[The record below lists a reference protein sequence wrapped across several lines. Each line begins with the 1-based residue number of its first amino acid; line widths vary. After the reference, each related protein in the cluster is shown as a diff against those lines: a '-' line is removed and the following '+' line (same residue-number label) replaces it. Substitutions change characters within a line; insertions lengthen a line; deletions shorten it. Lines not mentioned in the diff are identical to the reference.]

1 MSAPRHIAID
11 CRMVNASGI
20 GTTIRS
26 RVPYLLAQSPD
37 WHFTL
42 LGDPAELAPLG
53 WGTQPHV
60 TIRPF
65 TAPIYSLREQLA
77 FQRLP
82 ARDYDLLWVPHINIP
97 LLWSGRLL
105 VTVHDVIF
113 LAMPQFFGRLKVL
126 VARLFFA
133 RIRQSAD
140 AIAFD
145 SHFTA
150 AEFDRLVGKPRG
162 VTKVIYNGI
171 DEAWFTPPDE
181 TISLPPWA
189 ADPYVVCVGN
199 LKPHKNLRA
208 LIAAFAKLA
217 PSVPHRLVVIG
228 QRDGFITGDKEAERL
243 GAALGDRIVFTGHL
257 PFETLRLVVSRA
269 ALLVLPSLY
278 EGFGLTPLEALASG
292 CSVTAA
298 DIEVVHE
305 VCGNAVTYFNPH
317 ETEDVARAILDSLQR
332 PTSVRSYV
340 SLTTFRGEIY
350 RDFIELIKKILLK
363 DIISFEY

>member
-1 MSAPRHIAID
+1 
-11 CRMVNASGI
+11 MVNASGI

-26 RVPYLLAQSPD
+26 RVPYLLAQRPD
-37 WHFTL
+37 WQFTL

-53 WGTQPHV
+53 WGAQPHV
-60 TIRPF
+60 TIRSF

-97 LLWSGRLL
+97 LLWPGRLL

-150 AEFDRLVGKPRG
+150 AEFDRLVGTPRG
-162 VTKVIYNGI
+162 VAKVIYNGI

-181 TISLPPWA
+181 TIALPDWA
-189 ADPYVVCVGN
+189 AAPYIVCVGN
-199 LKPHKNLRA
+199 LKPHKNLRT
-208 LIAAFAKLA
+208 LIEAFAKLA

-228 QRDGFITGDKEAERL
+228 QRDGFITGDQDAERL
-243 GAALGDRIVFTGHL
+243 GAALGDRIVFTGLL
-257 PFETLRLVVSRA
+257 PFETLRLVVARA

-292 CSVTAA
+292 TLVAA
-298 DIEVVHE
+298 SRIGAVEE
-305 VCGNAVTYFNPH
+305 VCERSVLYFDPRDP
-317 ETEDVARAILDSLQR
+317 EDIKNTIITCLGLPRIHSDKNHVLG
-332 PTSVRSYV
+332 
-340 SLTTFRGEIY
+340 FRGHDYHKLEMQ
-350 RDFIELIKKILLK
+350 IKSILQK
-363 DIISFEY
+363 

>member
-1 MSAPRHIAID
+1 
-11 CRMVNASGI
+11 MVHASGI

-26 RVPYLLAQSPD
+26 RVPYLLAQRPD
-37 WHFTL
+37 WRFTL
-42 LGDPAELAPLG
+42 LGDPAELAALG
-53 WGTQPHV
+53 WGETPHV
-60 TIRPF
+60 TIRKF

-77 FQRLP
+77 YQRLP

-97 LLWSGRLL
+97 LVWSGRLL

-133 RIRQSAD
+133 RIRQSAN

-181 TISLPPWA
+181 TISLPSWA
-189 ADPYVVCVGN
+189 ADPYIVCVGN

-228 QRDGFITGDKEAERL
+228 QRDGFITGDKDAERL
-243 GAALGDRIVFTGHL
+243 AVALGNRIVFAGHL
-257 PFETLRLVVSRA
+257 AFKTLRLMVALA
-269 ALLVLPSLY
+269 ALLVLPS
-278 EGFGLTPLEALASG
+278 
-292 CSVTAA
+292 
-298 DIEVVHE
+298 
-305 VCGNAVTYFNPH
+305 
-317 ETEDVARAILDSLQR
+317 
-332 PTSVRSYV
+332 
-340 SLTTFRGEIY
+340 
-350 RDFIELIKKILLK
+350 
-363 DIISFEY
+363 